1 MYVKVESQTEPVHHI
16 VETGSVWIE
25 DVTYGDVLK
34 VCEVIAPSGYHRN
47 EVCQMVE
54 IKAEEDVFQIWFENE
69 RIRSYDEVPTMG
81 TD

>member
-1 MYVKVESQTEPVHHI
+1 MSPRATFLLTLAGVILVGIPLPRL
-16 VETGSVWIE
+16 TGKNDTV
-25 DVTYGDVLK
+25 
-34 VCEVIAPSGYHRN
+34 P
-47 EVCQMVE
+47 VE